1 MKNKYKFE
9 TRAVHS
15 GVAPDATTG
24 ARNMPIYQ
32 TSSYVFDSTE
42 HAASLFNLQ
51 DFGFIY
57 SRLTNPTVS
66 ALEEKL
72 ANLENGTAGVAC
84 STGHAAQQLAF
95 TPLLS
100 SGDHF
105 IASQNLY
112 GGSLNQFTNTFSRF
126 GWKCSLIDPSNTE
139 NFSKEI
145 RKNTKLIFIEVLA
158 NPGGIIVDI
167 EKVSKIA
174 KEASIPLIVD
184 NTLCSPYLHRPI
196 DWGADIVTHSLTKFI
211 CGHGTSMG
219 GIVIESG
226 NFNWEQ
232 SGKFPSITDPSP
244 SYHGLKFAETFGDF
258 GYSMKLKADV
268 LRDMGATL
276 SPNNAFNILT
286 GAETLH
292 LRMERHTSN
301 ALKVANFLNQHKKIN
316 WVSYAGLKESPYYE
330 LSKKYMPKGPGSV
343 FTISLKEGFSS
354 CVKLV
359 ENVKLFSHV
368 ANLGDTRS
376 LIIHPASTTHNQLSE
391 DEKVKA
397 GSGPDVIRL
406 SIGIENPEDIINDLD
421 QAIS

>member
-1 MKNKYKFE
+1 
-9 TRAVHS
+9 
-15 GVAPDATTG
+15 
-24 ARNMPIYQ
+24 
-32 TSSYVFDSTE
+32 
-42 HAASLFNLQ
+42 
-51 DFGFIY
+51 
-57 SRLTNPTVS
+57 
-66 ALEEKL
+66 
-72 ANLENGTAGVAC
+72 
-84 STGHAAQQLAF
+84 
-95 TPLLS
+95 
-100 SGDHF
+100 
-105 IASQNLY
+105 
-112 GGSLNQFTNTFSRF
+112 
-126 GWKCSLIDPSNTE
+126 
-139 NFSKEI
+139 
-145 RKNTKLIFIEVLA
+145 
-158 NPGGIIVDI
+158 
-167 EKVSKIA
+167 
-174 KEASIPLIVD
+174 
-184 NTLCSPYLHRPI
+184 
-196 DWGADIVTHSLTKFI
+196 
-211 CGHGTSMG
+211 
-219 GIVIESG
+219 
-226 NFNWEQ
+226 
-232 SGKFPSITDPSP
+232 
-244 SYHGLKFAETFGDF
+244 
-258 GYSMKLKADV
+258 MKLKADV